1 MLRYRYFYNS
11 GITDFNER
19 EQPMSIMSI
28 GGGIDPSA
36 RKQEQSQQQFDIA
49 DTNQDGTVSAT
60 EFMEALNTQGI
71 ESTTSADMFNDMDGN
86 GDDNLSQEEHNKA
99 IQEREQMMAR
109 MDGES
114 VLYGGSDASKES
126 QFDSFKTLLS
136 GIANDTKD
144 QDTATRLN
152 DLLGEL
158 ESDGYS
164 KDGVQ
169 RSIELMNKVA
179 PPVNTTA

>member
-1 MLRYRYFYNS
+1 
-11 GITDFNER
+11 
-19 EQPMSIMSI
+19 MSIMSI
-28 GGGIDPSA
+28 GGGVDPSA

-60 EFMEALNTQGI
+60 EFMEALNTQGV

-86 GDDNLSQEEHNKA
+86 GDGNLSQEEHNKA
-99 IQEREQMMAR
+99 IQEREQTMGQMMAR

-114 VLYGGSDASKES
+114 GLYGGADASKES